1 MTDEVF
7 QYINRDL
14 AHEVPAGWLVIVER
28 PFTPGKVQMELWFAG
43 ISDHGAAI
51 EAVRGASA
59 MPYRS
64 EHRKEV
70 SFSLKEAL
78 SLQPWR
84 GKTAMTEER
93 GRTEAHQRHRCVA
106 R

>member
-1 MTDEVF
+1 MTDEVV

-51 EAVRGASA
+51 EAVRERVSDAVSIRAPQGGVVFSQGSA
-59 MPYRS
+59 EPS
-64 EHRKEV
+64 
-70 SFSLKEAL
+70 AL
-78 SLQPWR
+78 
-84 GKTAMTEER
+84 
-93 GRTEAHQRHRCVA
+93 A